1 MAMSLSADDEDYD
14 SDTAEQVSTHSFSL
28 YTHTPHKQFASLSGS
43 LPRSTMALKQG
54 MCFLHLLLL
63 SSPFSPSFFLK
74 QVLFYCNSIR
84 MRGFHATRKGRKL
97 IQRRRV
103 ALSYCLSPLSF
114 QLSDVIGLSHVC
126 LFQHAFLREKAGF
139 LLLYLCVWMW
149 FILVCHLCFV
159 GRTQM
164 L

>member
-28 YTHTPHKQFASLSGS
+28 YTHTPHKQFASLSGP

-84 MRGFHATRKGRKL
+84 MRGFHAIGRGENSYNGEEWLCL
-97 IQRRRV
+97 I
-103 ALSYCLSPLSF
+103 
-114 QLSDVIGLSHVC
+114 VC
-126 LFQHAFLREKAGF
+126 LH
-139 LLLYLCVWMW
+139 
-149 FILVCHLCFV
+149 
-159 GRTQM
+159 
-164 L
+164 